1 MIKEE
6 FLIKIGLS
14 PKKAKIYLALLENG
28 HLIIQK
34 IADNT
39 KIKRTT
45 LYSIL
50 EKMIDNDLIGIEIR
64 QKRKYYFVKS
74 PEKLLFQLREQKN
87 FLEALMP
94 QLQTLFEK
102 QTAGSRVQV
111 YDTVGGLRKTLEEIN
126 LLNPEKDE
134 ILTIE
139 GDIRQ
144 ALKLGFDFWKELLAK
159 KKRLGISSRTILPS
173 HDYDDFIIRDH
184 HIKIRTSKFLN
195 DFKIMIYL
203 FSNKVLII
211 VPGQP
216 LCVVIENKKI
226 KDSLADIFEIIW
238 RRAKPIN

>member
-28 HLIIQK
+28 PLIIQK
-34 IADNT
+34 ISDKT

-45 LYSIL
+45 LYPIL
-50 EKMIDNDLIGIEIR
+50 KKITDDDLIGIEVR

-102 QTAGSRVQV
+102 QTAGSRIQV
-111 YDTVGGLRKTLEEIN
+111 YDTMSGLRKTLEEIN
-126 LLNPEKDE
+126 LLDPKKDE

-139 GDIRQ
+139 GDTKQ
-144 ALKLGFDFWKELLAK
+144 ALKLGFDFWKELLAEK
-159 KKRLGISSRTILPS
+159 KKLNITSRTVLPS
-173 HDYDDFIIRDH
+173 YCQDYFVIRDH
-184 HIKIRTSKFLN
+184 QIKIRTSKFLN
-195 DFKIMIYL
+195 NFKIMLYL
-203 FSNKVLII
+203 FSNKTLII
-211 VPGQP
+211 VPSQP

-238 RRAKPIN
+238 RRAKPVN

>member
-14 PKKAKIYLALLENG
+14 PKKAKVYLALLENG
-28 HLIIQK
+28 PLIIQK
-34 IADNT
+34 ISDKA
-39 KIKRTT
+39 KVKRTT
-45 LYSIL
+45 LYPIL
-50 EKMIDNDLIGIEIR
+50 KKMTDDDLIGIEVR

-102 QTAGSRVQV
+102 QTAGSRIQV
-111 YDTVGGLRKTLEEIN
+111 YDTAEKLRKTLEEIN
-126 LLNPEKDE
+126 LLDPEKDE

-139 GDIRQ
+139 GDIKQ
-144 ALKLGFDFWKELLAK
+144 ALKLGFDFWKELLATK
-159 KKRLGISSRTILPS
+159 KKLGIVSRTVLPS
-173 HDYDDFIIRDH
+173 YCQDYFVIRDH
-184 HIKIRTSKFLN
+184 QIKIRTSKFLN
-195 DFKIMIYL
+195 NFKIMLYL
-203 FSNKVLII
+203 FSNKTLII
-211 VPGQP
+211 VPSQP
-216 LCVVIENKKI
+216 LCIVIENKKI